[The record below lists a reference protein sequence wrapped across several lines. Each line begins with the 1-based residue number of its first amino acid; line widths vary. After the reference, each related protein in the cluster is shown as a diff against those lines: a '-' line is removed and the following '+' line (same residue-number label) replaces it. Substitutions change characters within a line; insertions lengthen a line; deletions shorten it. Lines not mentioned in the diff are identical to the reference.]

1 MSQTNGLTESMI
13 RDVVLEVLGKLPSSS
28 VKTARVVPSG
38 RPKAGSR
45 AGRFGVFQDADRAAK
60 AAQVAFEQLKT
71 KGWRGRAKVVEIVKT
86 LCWDK
91 AREWGRIEF
100 EETRIGRLDHK
111 IEKLQGIKG
120 VLGVESLLPLGLSG
134 DNGITMEEN
143 APWGVILAI
152 TPVTHSVPTIAGN
165 IINMVAAGNAMV
177 VNPHPGGAKCAA
189 IAVKEI
195 NQAIHAELGIENLV
209 CTMEKPSLETFK
221 ALSAAPEIPLLCITG
236 GPGVVAAALKTG
248 KRAICAGPGN
258 PPVVV
263 DDCPALDFDRA
274 ARDIVLGGSYDNNL
288 LCIGEKQV
296 FAAGGAFDKLMQSLQ
311 RAGAKVINSGQLDR
325 IRKEFFT
332 FREDDGGCSHP
343 VANRAFIGADPSTLA
358 SIAGVSVDSGTELLI
373 AETAKDDLF
382 VVEEQMTPLVPIIRC
397 DNFDEAV
404 RQAHES
410 EHGYKHSAMVHT
422 MNVAHMTHMGQV
434 MDTTIF
440 VKNGPCIA
448 GLGMGG
454 EGYMSFSVATATGE
468 GITTPKTFTR
478 FRRCALVDQL
488 NIIS

>member
-1 MSQTNGLTESMI
+1 MSQTNGLTEAMI
-13 RDVVLEVLGKLPSSS
+13 RDVVLEVLGKLPSNS
-28 VKTARVVPSG
+28 VQAAKVVPPQRS
-38 RPKAGSR
+38 KASACPR
-45 AGRFGVFQDADRAAK
+45 RFGVFQDAGRAAK
-60 AAQVAFEQLKT
+60 AAQEAFEQLKT

-91 AREWGRIEF
+91 AREWGKIEF
-100 EETRIGRLDHK
+100 DETKIGRLDHK

-120 VLGVESLLPLGLSG
+120 VLGVESLMPLGLSG
-134 DNGITMEEN
+134 DHGVTMEEN

-177 VNPHPGGAKCAA
+177 VNPHPGGAACAA
-189 IAVKEI
+189 LAVKEI
-195 NQAIHAELGIENLV
+195 NEAIHAEIGIENLV

-221 ALSAAPEIPLLCITG
+221 ELSAAPEIALLCITG

-263 DDCPALDFDRA
+263 DDCPALDFDRV
-274 ARDIVLGGSYDNNL
+274 ARDIILGGGYDNNL
-288 LCIGEKQV
+288 LCIGEKQI
-296 FAAGGAFDKLMQSLQ
+296 FAVGGAFDKLVQSMK
-311 RAGAKVINSGQLDR
+311 RAGSKFINNKQLEK

-332 FREDDGGCSHP
+332 YREDDGGCSHP
-343 VANRAFIGADPSTLA
+343 VVNREFIGADPSKLA
-358 SIAGVSVDSGTELLI
+358 AVAGVSINSTTELLI
-373 AETAKDDLF
+373 AETAEDDLF
-382 VVEEQMTPLVPIIRC
+382 VMEEQMTPLIPIVRC
-397 DNFDEAV
+397 KGFDEAV
-404 RQAHES
+404 RLAHKS
-410 EHGYKHSAMVHT
+410 EHGFKHSAMVHT
-422 MNVAHMTHMGQV
+422 MNVANMTHMGQV
-434 MDTTIF
+434 MDTTIY

-448 GLGMGG
+448 GLGLGG

-488 NIIS
+488 NIVT